1 MKKLKIFLGLYV
13 ALIGIRSCD
22 PAVVEANF
30 EDMIDI
36 TIYDFVVE
44 NKDDFSSFLSILE
57 QGGVDKTLSAYNP
70 NGIGYTLFLPTNEAV
85 DRFIEESDQFSSL
98 DELLAD
104 QVYISAFSRF
114 HAVNQAIKSDDFP
127 FGALPAYTLS
137 GDILT
142 VSFIVEPDTSY
153 FSINNQAPVT
163 IPNIE
168 ASNGYVHV
176 VSSALKPVTYTTY
189 GWLEQND
196 GYDLFLSAVE
206 ATGYADDFDIDVK
219 DEGETARPFTLLLEH
234 DTVFGK
240 RGIHTF
246 EDLVADISPDDSD
259 YTDELNPLNNFV
271 AYHRLT
277 EINFLDDFEDEATN
291 YSTYSEIPLNINGL
305 GLDIVINKG
314 KQVFDTL
321 VSGVDTTIIDFIGF
335 NYDNSNILTQSGTVH
350 FIDQILRQ
358 VQPSRAIQT
367 FQFAGEPL
375 FDEFSLEPG
384 EYLVEDTSSLLN
396 IRWSGSDLFFVQE
409 SDETHPSWGGD
420 YIVLGGD
427 FTVSYT
433 IPKIVQGN
441 YMVLFGADAFSGLNA
456 LVEVSI
462 DGKKLGGLIDL
473 TSLGSAD
480 NPYAQIELG
489 SIDFLKYEQHTI
501 QVRSF
506 VPGTLL
512 WDYIRFEPY

>member
-1 MKKLKIFLGLYV
+1 MKKLKILLGLSV

-22 PAVVEANF
+22 PVVVEANF
-30 EDMIDI
+30 EDMIEI

-44 NKDDFSSFLSILE
+44 NKEDYSSFLSILE
-57 QGGVDKTLSAYNP
+57 RGGIDKTLSAYNP
-70 NGIGYTLFLPTNEAV
+70 NGIGYTLFLPTNEAI
-85 DRFIEESDQFSSL
+85 DQFIEDSDQFSSL

-104 QVYISAFSRF
+104 QEYVSSFSRF

-127 FGALPAYTLS
+127 FGALPDYTLS

-142 VSFIVEPDTSY
+142 VSFIVEVDTSY
-153 FSINNQAPVT
+153 YSINNQAPV
-163 IPNIE
+163 ILPNIE
-168 ASNGYVHV
+168 ASNGYVHI
-176 VSSALKPVTYTTY
+176 VSSALIPITYTTY
-189 GWLEQND
+189 GWLDQND
-196 GYDLFLSAVE
+196 GYSLFLSAVE
-206 ATGYADDFDIDVK
+206 ATGYVEDFDINVK
-219 DEGETARPFTLLLEH
+219 DEDETARPFTLLLEH
-234 DTVFGK
+234 DSVFNK

-259 YTDELNPLNNFV
+259 FTNELNPLNSFV

-277 EINFLDDFEDEATN
+277 ELNFLDDFEDEATN

-305 GLDIVINKG
+305 GIDIIINKG
-314 KQVFDTL
+314 KQTFDTII
-321 VSGVDTTIIDFIGF
+321 SGVDTTIVDFIGF
-335 NYDNSNILTQSGTVH
+335 NYDNSNILTQSGSIH

-367 FQFAGEPL
+367 FQFEGEPL

-396 IRWSGSDLFFVQE
+396 IKWSGSDLFFVQE
-409 SDETHPSWGGD
+409 PDQNHPAWGGD

-427 FTVSYT
+427 FTVSYK

-441 YMVLFGADAFSGLNA
+441 YMVLFGAEAFSGLNA

-473 TSLGSAD
+473 TTEGSAD

-489 SIDFLKYEQHTI
+489 SIEFLSYGHHTI

-506 VPGTLL
+506 VPGTLS